1 MTKIDCKC
9 RIQLEFQTPSILGFC
24 KPEWQFDLLVAATNQ
39 GETSSQSVPLYS
51 VQGYM
56 FYPSD
61 FSIILTII
69 LCGFFPGFF
78 SQNNS
83 YLLIFFPLF
92 NSLIFPPLF
101 FSLYLFPL
109 FSPFSPFSTRGGRIN
124 TPYSLLIQLTPSCRN
139 LVFTSNVRFQRTM
152 SLLRSCKMLTPQLH
166 SSVFCS
172 VRNFSKT
179 PLKNKGNSC
188 LLQYYSF
195 LFIEIY

>member
-92 NSLIFPPLF
+92 NSLIFSPFILFFVSFSPLF
-101 FSLYLFPL
+101 PFFSIFYPWRKNIYPL
-109 FSPFSPFSTRGGRIN
+109 FITYLVDAQLQEPSFYLKCPFLENNEPFKILQDVN
-124 TPYSLLIQLTPSCRN
+124 TSVAQLGFLLCQELFKN
-139 LVFTSNVRFQRTM
+139 
-152 SLLRSCKMLTPQLH
+152 
-166 SSVFCS
+166 SS
-172 VRNFSKT
+172 
-179 PLKNKGNSC
+179 
-188 LLQYYSF
+188 
-195 LFIEIY
+195 